1 MGDRVLGSSSQQAGK
16 PAARNRPVEV
26 ISASPEG
33 HSRPLSPHHPITRSP
48 SSHPSPRHPRLR
60 VRNIVL
66 FAGLAIFS
74 VWTLFPF
81 LWIVATSIKPDRD
94 LYRKVSL
101 WPATITDAHY
111 IEVLFETPFL
121 TYFKNSF
128 LVATATTAVA
138 MIVAVLAAYA
148 MTRLSFRGRTL
159 VARATIVTYLIPAA
173 LLFIPL
179 FQIAQQLP
187 FQGDAAS
194 LVVIYLIFAVPF
206 STWLAISY
214 FNTIP
219 SDLEDAAL
227 VDGATRLRSLVTIFI
242 PLALPALAVI
252 TLFTFT
258 IAWNEFLFAL
268 LLIQRD
274 SQKTVPIGLA
284 EFVVGDVFAWGPLM
298 AGSLIASLP
307 PVLIYIAAQKWVVSG
322 LGGGA
327 IKG

>member
-1 MGDRVLGSSSQQAGK
+1 
-16 PAARNRPVEV
+16 
-26 ISASPEG
+26 
-33 HSRPLSPHHPITRSP
+33 
-48 SSHPSPRHPRLR
+48 
-60 VRNIVL
+60 
-66 FAGLAIFS
+66 LAVFT

-81 LWIVATSIKPDRD
+81 LWIVATSVKPDRD

-101 WPATITDAHY
+101 LPKTLTDAHY
-111 IEVLFETPFL
+111 KEVLFETPFL

-128 LVATATTAVA
+128 MVATLTTAIA
-138 MIVAVLAAYA
+138 MVIAVLAAYA
-148 MTRLSFRGRTL
+148 MTRLSFRGRTF
-159 VARATIVTYLIPAA
+159 VARATIVTYLIPAS

-187 FQGDAAS
+187 FRGEALG
-194 LVVIYLIFAVPF
+194 LVIVYLIFAVPF

-227 VDGATRLRSLVTIFI
+227 VDGASRLRSLFTIFV
-242 PLALPALAVI
+242 PLALPALAVVA
-252 TLFTFT
+252 LFTFT
-258 IAWNEFLFAL
+258 HAWNEFLFAL

-298 AGSLIASLP
+298 AGSLLASIP
-307 PVLIYIAAQKWVVSG
+307 PVLIYVLAQKWVVSG